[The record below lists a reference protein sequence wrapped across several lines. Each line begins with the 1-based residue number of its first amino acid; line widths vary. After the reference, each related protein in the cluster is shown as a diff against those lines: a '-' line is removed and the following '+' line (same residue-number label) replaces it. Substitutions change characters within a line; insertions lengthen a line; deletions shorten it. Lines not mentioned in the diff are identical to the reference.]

1 MLQFLHGLG
10 VRAAERP
17 ARRAQ
22 QAPRAASTAGAA
34 GCSVTPIPVCSQPPA
49 TPTRM
54 LRAPAPS
61 DIHFAGAV
69 FWLALGGIG
78 LVIVAPELA
87 AVHFL

>member
-1 MLQFLHGLG
+1 
-10 VRAAERP
+10 
-17 ARRAQ
+17 
-22 QAPRAASTAGAA
+22 
-34 GCSVTPIPVCSQPPA
+34 
-49 TPTRM
+49 M